1 MNEEEMI
8 RLAKA
13 ASLAD
18 NGLAR
23 TVKHVP
29 RSASISGNDTIGG
42 TSSLML
48 HKSLASSL
56 KLALELQLEEL
67 KTHEEGYRHSASLR
81 SNPKDILRVRRVEQ
95 RRRPTSVYRGKQEI
109 TEITS
114 RGKLENIKQLYHYP
128 Y

>member
-1 MNEEEMI
+1 MI
-8 RLAKA
+8 CLAKA

-29 RSASISGNDTIGG
+29 RSASISGNATIVG

-67 KTHEEGYRHSASLR
+67 KIYEERYRHTESLR
-81 SNPKDILRVRRVEQ
+81 NDRRNMVRARREEQ
-95 RRRPTSVYRGKQEI
+95 RRQTTSTYRGKQENAE
-109 TEITS
+109 TTAREDLDNLRTVAS
-114 RGKLENIKQLYHYP
+114 CVS
-128 Y
+128 